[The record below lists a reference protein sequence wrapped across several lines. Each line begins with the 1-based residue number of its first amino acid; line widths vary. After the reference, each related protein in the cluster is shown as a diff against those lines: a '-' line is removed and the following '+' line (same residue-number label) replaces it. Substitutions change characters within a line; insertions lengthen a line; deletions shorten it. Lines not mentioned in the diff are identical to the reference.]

1 MKLRYHHIGI
11 PTREVRENEGYLEDS
26 QVHFSGYD
34 KSAYGVEWLR
44 FDEDS
49 PLPEIVKTV
58 PHVAFQVDDVR
69 EAVKGKKVIV
79 EPNSPAEGIL
89 VAFIEENG
97 APIEFIQITSS
108 EEQVFN
114 RQE

>member
-1 MKLRYHHIGI
+1 MELNYHHIGI
-11 PTREVRENEGYLEDS
+11 PTGEVREDEGYLEGS
-26 QVHFSGYD
+26 GVHFSGYD
-34 KSAYGVEWLR
+34 RSAYGVEWLR

-49 PLPEIVKTV
+49 PLPEVVKTV

-69 EAVKGKKVIV
+69 EAVQGKKVIV
-79 EPNSPAEGIL
+79 EPNSPTEGIL

-108 EEQVFN
+108 EEQVFT
-114 RQE
+114 RRE